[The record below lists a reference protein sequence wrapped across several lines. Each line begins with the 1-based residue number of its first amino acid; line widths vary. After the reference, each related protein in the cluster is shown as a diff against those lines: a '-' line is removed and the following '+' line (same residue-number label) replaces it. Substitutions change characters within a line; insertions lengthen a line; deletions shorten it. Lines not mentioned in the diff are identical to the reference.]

1 MGLSLW
7 LSWLRICLQCGRPG
21 FGPWVGKIPWRR
33 ERLPTPVF
41 WPGEFHG
48 VTKNRTWLSD
58 FHFNFFF
65 FSGKIYFPGSF
76 TIWKYILY
84 LHFKVVSWC
93 PIYFHFCYH
102 CHLTSCPSHFI
113 FNLYIS
119 ELPWWLR
126 RLSVCLQCGRPRFN
140 PWIWKIS
147 WRRKWQPTPVFLP
160 GKSHGQKSLVGH
172 NWATSFTLIYFWTLF
187 LCLPDYCFLRKPWK
201 C

>member
-1 MGLSLW
+1 
-7 LSWLRICLQCGRPG
+7 
-21 FGPWVGKIPWRR
+21 
-33 ERLPTPVF
+33 
-41 WPGEFHG
+41 
-48 VTKNRTWLSD
+48 VTFTLI
-58 FHFNFFF
+58 FFF
-65 FSGKIYFPGSF
+65 NRKIYFPGSF
-76 TIWKYILY
+76 TIWKYILC

-102 CHLTSCPSHFI
+102 CHLTSCPNHFI

-126 RLSVCLQCGRPRFN
+126 RLTVCLQCGRPRFN

-172 NWATSFTLIYFWTLF
+172 NWATSLTLISGPYSYVYLTTVF
-187 LCLPDYCFLRKPWK
+187 LENLESVSLSLHAMLCWERKCHSGRMTSPGEI
-201 C
+201 